1 MKIRIPPKWEILYC
15 IMLFAICKP
24 AYLPSNAVLLLYRGL
39 QACTLG
45 YLLLYTLRKKLVN
58 YQLIFI
64 FTLYYG
70 FLFFSTILNSGSIG
84 DWFQEVLTTYLVI
97 LWMHTA
103 SQKGAKPCLRMLMLV
118 FEFLIYVNMVTVLL
132 YPSGLYQSVDAV
144 VSARYGWFLGHQ
156 SLFSMYAGPAICVAA
171 MRLNNEDSILQKVRS
186 LLLIVAC
193 VVQTFILGSANN
205 LICLLVIALGT
216 VIMSVFN
223 MKEFPIKTAFI
234 GVATLVLVICVF
246 QATSFMEP
254 FVVNY
259 LHRSMTFTDR
269 TFIWEKAIIYIK
281 DNFFL
286 GCGVQNDEMMRTILG
301 VGHAHNQYL
310 QCFLIGG
317 VFLLGTFIAIC
328 YKAFNNIRPY
338 AYTFAGRVMVST
350 VVALLIQMIF
360 EVYFHHTMGK
370 MLIVLSYYFAQ
381 LCYLP
386 ENDEKLLRRYKKARF
401 SRRLKF

>member
-24 AYLPSNAVLLLYRGL
+24 AYLPNDAVLLLYRGL

-45 YLLLYTLRKKLVN
+45 YLLLYTVKKKLVN
-58 YQLIFI
+58 YDLLFI
-64 FTLYYG
+64 FTSYYVI
-70 FLFFSTILNSGSIG
+70 LFFSTLLNSGSIG

-103 SQKGAKPCLRMLMLV
+103 TQKGAKSCLRMLILV
-118 FEFLIYVNMVTVLL
+118 FEFLIYVNLITVLL
-132 YPSGLYQSVDAV
+132 YPTGLYQSVDAV
-144 VSARYGWFLGHQ
+144 ISARYGWFLGHQ

-171 MRLNNEDSILQKVRS
+171 IRLNNEDGILNKIRPI
-186 LLLIVAC
+186 LLITAC
-193 VVQTFILGSANN
+193 IAQIVILGSANN
-205 LICLLVIALGT
+205 IICLLVITLGT
-216 VIMSVFN
+216 AIMTLFN
-223 MKEFPIKTAFI
+223 MKKFPLKTAFV
-234 GVATLVLVICVF
+234 GVGVLVLVICVF

-269 TFIWEKAIIYIK
+269 TFIWERAIVHIK
-281 DNFFL
+281 DKFFL
-286 GCGVQNDEMMRTILG
+286 GCGIQNDEIMRTIIG
-301 VGHAHNQYL
+301 AGHAHNQYL

-317 VFLLGTFIAIC
+317 VFLFGTFLAIC
-328 YKAFNNIRPY
+328 YKAFNNIKPY
-338 AYTFAGRVMVST
+338 AYTFAGRVMVAT
-350 VVALLIQMIF
+350 VVAFLLQMIF

-386 ENDEKLLRRYKKARF
+386 ESNVKLLHSHNKTRF
-401 SRRLKF
+401 SRGLKF